1 MICPCKDCEKKGCGV
16 YHSQCKE
23 YLDYVKWKQ
32 SVNEEIRKDKLEYR
46 LTKYYKRRNK
56 WTIKN

>member
-23 YLDYVKWKQ
+23 YQEFVEWRKL
-32 SVNEEIRKDKLEYR
+32 VNKAKSETNSYLFSKPKKSHR
-46 LTKYYKRRNK
+46 TK
-56 WTIKN
+56 KNMWH